1 MSNEEG
7 RGEANVMSMV
17 LLSMF
22 LVVLSH
28 HQDLQFNRLESL
40 GELWGSR
47 KI

>member
-17 LLSMF
+17 LLSMI
-22 LVVLSH
+22 LLVLSH
-28 HQDLQFNRLESL
+28 HWDLQFNRLERL
-40 GELWGSR
+40 GEPWGSG

>member
-7 RGEANVMSMV
+7 RGEENVMSMV

-22 LVVLSH
+22 LLVLSH
-28 HQDLQFNRLESL
+28 HRELKFNRLERQ